1 MDTRLF
7 SSLHKTMTWGEYCK
21 TSKQTKT
28 RIPLFFPFWIWFGLA
43 KADEGWIVFCIR
55 RPVRSSSNLQH
66 FGCQHALETRCC
78 CELLGQGEGQQ
89 REGEPQAQHCH
100 RPGERSLCEPHRF
113 AAPGYVRGPMSSAQE
128 TLSTVVT
135 WVRTHWGVRV
145 SVSWAVDCIP
155 TVESLNHNAFLAWLK
170 RIETTSANTSR
181 NKVFLRLVQWP

>member
-55 RPVRSSSNLQH
+55 GPIRSSSNLQH
-66 FGCQHALETRCC
+66 SGCQRALETRCC
-78 CELLGQGEGQQ
+78 FELLGQGEGQQ

-100 RPGERSLCEPHRF
+100 QPGKCSLCEPHCF

-128 TLSTVVT
+128 TAMS
-135 WVRTHWGVRV
+135 GVRWVVLRSPSVQLWHEWEHTEESESALAGPLTV
-145 SVSWAVDCIP
+145 SQQ
-155 TVESLNHNAFLAWLK
+155 LK
-170 RIETTSANTSR
+170 A
-181 NKVFLRLVQWP
+181 